1 MVLQGAQWMKQV
13 VSFDKLKL
21 TNNQLDDNGHV
32 SSSLIFVSI
41 AILFQ
46 RPLPGDSELD
56 AQVPA
61 ATARD
66 LHQPPGGGRRRHRE
80 LPHFHFPGDQVH
92 RSHHLPEP
100 PGEGGF
106 CDWHRDF
113 KDGFCELFILIQ
125 G

>member
-1 MVLQGAQWMKQV
+1 MKEHSNDPARFTCMVVQGAQWMKQV

-32 SSSLIFVSI
+32 SSSSIFVSI

-46 RPLPGDSELD
+46 SPLAGDSELD

-61 ATARD
+61 AAARD

-80 LPHFHFPGDQVH
+80 LPHFHFPGDQVYCGH
-92 RSHHLPEP
+92 RLPEP
-100 PGEGGF
+100 SGEESF
-106 CDWHRDF
+106 YF
-113 KDGFCELFILIQ
+113 
-125 G
+125 

>member
-1 MVLQGAQWMKQV
+1 MVVQGAQWMKQV

-32 SSSLIFVSI
+32 SSSSI
-41 AILFQ
+41 SILFQ
-46 RPLPGDSELD
+46 SPLAGDSELD

-92 RSHHLPEP
+92 RGHRLPEP
-100 PGEGGF
+100 SGEGGF
-106 CDWHRDF
+106 YIW
-113 KDGFCELFILIQ
+113 
-125 G
+125 

>member
-1 MVLQGAQWMKQV
+1 MVVQGAQWMKQV

-41 AILFQ
+41 SILFE

-66 LHQPPGGGRRRHRE
+66 LHQPSGGGRRRHRE

-92 RSHHLPEP
+92 RGHRLPEP
-100 PGEGGF
+100 SGEEGF
-106 CDWHRDF
+106 FVW
-113 KDGFCELFILIQ
+113 
-125 G
+125 

>member
-1 MVLQGAQWMKQV
+1 MKEHSNDPARFTCMVVQGAQWMKQV

-41 AILFQ
+41 SILFE

-61 ATARD
+61 AV
-66 LHQPPGGGRRRHRE
+66 PPGQGQRHPPAA
-80 LPHFHFPGDQVH
+80 LL
-92 RSHHLPEP
+92 HLQ
-100 PGEGGF
+100 
-106 CDWHRDF
+106 DLR
-113 KDGFCELFILIQ
+113 LQ
-125 G
+125 GSNQPCI